1 MPDQDTRGTAGEGC
15 SIEGEMSESEER
27 DIDLIEKYHNGTLLT
42 AEHQAVKDRMASD
55 PVFKSMVEDYSDII
69 DGVRSAGKEKF
80 KAEVAGWGK
89 EIRAEEQKKSKGIA
103 FLFNKY
109 WQIAAVFL
117 IVALVAVYFLIP
129 RNTNT
134 PEALYA
140 SYFVPYEDVM
150 NVRDASN
157 VLLTEAIHFY
167 NNKEYAAASE
177 RFQNYVS
184 EKPTDLNAQ
193 FYLGLSLIESGK
205 VDDGIDALT
214 LVINGK
220 GLLQEQAE
228 WYRALA
234 YLKAGDIES
243 CKKHLNEINR
253 EGHDY
258 QSNAQIL
265 LSDL

>member
-1 MPDQDTRGTAGEGC
+1 MT
-15 SIEGEMSESEER
+15 ESEER
-27 DIDLIEKYHNGTLLT
+27 DIDLIEKYHNGTLRT
-42 AEHQAVKDRMASD
+42 AENQAVKDRMASD
-55 PVFKSMVEDYSDII
+55 PVFKSMVEDYTDII

-80 KAEVAGWGK
+80 KLDVAGWEK
-89 EIRAEEQKKSKGIA
+89 EIRSEEQKKSKGIV

-109 WQIAAVFL
+109 WQAAAVFL
-117 IVALVAVYFLIP
+117 IVALVAVYFLLP
-129 RNTNT
+129 QNTNT

-150 NVRDASN
+150 NVRDGSDD

-167 NNKEYAAASE
+167 NNKEYAAASK

-193 FYLGLSLIESGK
+193 FYLGLSLVESGK
-205 VDDGIDALT
+205 IEDGIDALG

-220 GLLQEQAE
+220 GLLLEQAE

-234 YLKAGDIES
+234 YLKLGDIES
-243 CKKHLNEINR
+243 CKKHLNEINH

-258 QSNAQIL
+258 QSKAASL